1 MILFATIKIRK
12 KLRKIC
18 ADIIYPI
25 AEKPI
30 NNGVVVL
37 DDNNT
42 IVEIS
47 IREKFEDAEL
57 EILKGSLCPGF
68 VNAHCHLELSHLK
81 NKIEPHTGL
90 VGFIQSLMQQRFAA
104 NEEQRLQAI
113 ADAETEMMS
122 NGIVAV
128 GDISNEKISITRK
141 QKRNLFYHTFIE
153 AVGLQPFIANK
164 RFDEAI
170 ALKNEF
176 AISDLKSSLAPH
188 APYSTSISLI
198 QLISDFNQKNNFATT
213 IHNQETEDEELFFEN
228 KTGNFLNFYA
238 KLGLDISYFNAPQ
251 KTSLQTVID
260 AMPVQT
266 NMLYVHNTF
275 SHESDLQAIKQH
287 SKNNFLCTCA
297 NANLFI
303 ENKLPDYNLWQK
315 SGLKICMGTDSL
327 ASNFSLNMMEEIKTI
342 QQHFPKLSLETL
354 LKWATLNGA
363 EFLGIENKFGSFE
376 IGKQPSVVLLNDFS
390 AKKIV

>member
-1 MILFATIKIRK
+1 MK
-12 KLRKIC
+12 KIC

-30 NNGVVVL
+30 NNGVLVL

-47 IREKFEDAEL
+47 TREKFEDAEL
-57 EILKGSLCPGF
+57 QIVKGALCPGF

-90 VGFIQSLMQQRFAA
+90 VGFIQSLMQQRFTAD
-104 NEEQRLQAI
+104 EEQRLQAI
-113 ADAETEMMS
+113 ADAENEMIE

-128 GDISNEKISITRK
+128 GDISNEKISIAQK
-141 QKRNLFYHTFIE
+141 QKLNLFYRTFIE
-153 AVGLQPFIANK
+153 AVGLQPLIANK
-164 RFDEAI
+164 RFDEAK

-176 AISDLKSSLAPH
+176 AIHSLQSSLAPH

-213 IHNQETEDEELFFEN
+213 IHNQETEDEELFFQN
-228 KTGNFLNFYA
+228 KTGKFLNFYEN
-238 KLGLDISYFNAPQ
+238 LRLDISYFNATK
-251 KTSLQTVID
+251 KTSLQSVIG
-260 AMPVQT
+260 ALPVQT
-266 NMLYVHNTF
+266 NTLYVHNTF
-275 SHESDLQAIKQH
+275 SHTSDLQAIQQH
-287 SKNNFLCTCA
+287 SKNSFLCACA

-315 SGLKICMGTDSL
+315 SGLKICIGTDSL
-327 ASNFSLNMMEEIKTI
+327 ASNFSLNMMDEIKAI
-342 QQHFPKLSLETL
+342 QQHFPNLSLETL

-363 EFLGIENKFGSFE
+363 EFLGIENKLGSFE
-376 IGKQPSVVLLNDFS
+376 IGKQPSVILLNDFS
-390 AKKIV
+390 AKKMV